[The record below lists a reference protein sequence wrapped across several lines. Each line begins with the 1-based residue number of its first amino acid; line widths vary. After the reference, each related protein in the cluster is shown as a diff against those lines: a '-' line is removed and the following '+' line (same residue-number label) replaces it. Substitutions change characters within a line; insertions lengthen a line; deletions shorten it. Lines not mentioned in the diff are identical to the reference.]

1 MFIELTRRLF
11 KQGHISVNCD
21 HIVDIEDNRLNT
33 EAKDFAWTNVWLSN
47 GVKIEMT
54 ETEKEI
60 FDLCKQIEK

>member
-1 MFIELTRRLF
+1 MFIELTRRFF

-21 HIVDIEDNRLNT
+21 HIVAIEDNRLNT

-47 GVKIEMT
+47 GIKFEVT